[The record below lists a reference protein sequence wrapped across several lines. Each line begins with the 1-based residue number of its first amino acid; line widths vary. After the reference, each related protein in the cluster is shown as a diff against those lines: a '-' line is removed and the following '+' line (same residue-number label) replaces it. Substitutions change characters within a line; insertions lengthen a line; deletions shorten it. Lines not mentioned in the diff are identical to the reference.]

1 MNTNWTV
8 GFVGD
13 GGVTRENAAA
23 LLDDWL
29 PSEYEEVDLQI
40 LLPKVKRLE
49 AQNMW
54 KVHQIFQEWEQDVSV
69 LTDPESVLTQL
80 VLDKDDGRAVH
91 LITLGD
97 ADEDA
102 VATAHKNSIPVY
114 DLCSGLIGVDPPGA
128 GGFDIFL
135 PVEDPDHVYGVP
147 RNGPPGSV
155 ITAAIESEL
164 HDVRIPEE
172 PIRGEPGPE
181 TILLEIDGPATVVQI
196 PEQLREDEV
205 SGYGLVLEA
214 TIRHIVREELNKMYP
229 GVHAHM
235 QTQDQGQQAEAEP
248 EWIKVWAN
256 TEGTSYKLPERD
268 GKAPRGWR
276 SVTITRTEAKDR
288 GLI

>member
-80 VLDKDDGRAVH
+80 ALDKDDGRAVH

-97 ADEDA
+97 TDEDS

-114 DLCSGLIGVDPPGA
+114 DLCSGLIDVDPPGP
-128 GGFDIFL
+128 GGFEEFR
-135 PVEDPDHVYGVP
+135 PVEEQVSDTVYGVP
-147 RNGPPGSV
+147 RDGPPGSV
-155 ITAAIESEL
+155 LKAAIESEL
-164 HDVRIPEE
+164 GDVRIPAPVIHEAQ
-172 PIRGEPGPE
+172 
-181 TILLEIDGPATVVQI
+181 IDGPAHIVQV
-196 PEQLREDEV
+196 PQDLHEDEV
-205 SGYGLVLEA
+205 SQYGLILEA
-214 TIRHIVREELNKMYP
+214 TIRAIIREELHKMYP

-235 QTQDQGQQAEAEP
+235 ETQDQAQQAEP
-248 EWIKVWAN
+248 ESDWVKAWAN
-256 TEGTSYKLPERD
+256 TAGTTYKLPERE

-276 SVTITRTEAKDR
+276 SVTITRTEARDR